1 MPKTSF
7 FLHQARTCWS
17 LARITTDP
25 WLKQRYEDLAVDF
38 VTQVYGENDR
48 ELAAPFPA
56 GKPPKPDSGDTSLL
70 SHPISS
76 VSRFTAGAF
85 GFLTF
90 SQTWGA
96 PREKQ
101 LAR

>member
-1 MPKTSF
+1 VPKTSF

-17 LARITTDP
+17 LARTTTDP

-56 GKPPKPDSGDTSLL
+56 GKPPKPDGGDTN
-70 SHPISS
+70 SH
-76 VSRFTAGAF
+76 
-85 GFLTF
+85 
-90 SQTWGA
+90 
-96 PREKQ
+96 E
-101 LAR
+101 